1 MKTRGTLF
9 VTSLLGSANMNNENW
24 NPWDS
29 PDTFGK
35 SLYHMAPGQTHMV
48 QWPLK
53 LSKVSDVSPYF
64 HKAHLVIAAD
74 CSAYAYMRFHQS
86 LLCGRLLT
94 IGCPDLE
101 GDRLFRKI
109 YDVIRLN
116 DIQSIRLVR
125 MDAPCCSGIADEVL
139 MAIKKSRKDIPLQ
152 ITTVFA
158 EGEDVEG

>member
-1 MKTRGTLF
+1 MSK
-9 VTSLLGSANMNNENW
+9 ENR

-29 PDTFGK
+29 PNTFGK
-35 SLYHMAPGQTHMV
+35 TLYNMAPGQTHMV

-53 LSKVSDVSPYF
+53 LSKVSNVSPYF
-64 HKAHLVIAAD
+64 HKSHLVIAAD
-74 CSAYAYMRFHQS
+74 CCAYAYMRFHQS

-101 GDRLFRKI
+101 GDTLFQKI
-109 YDVIRLN
+109 GNVVRLN

-125 MDAPCCSGIADEVL
+125 MDAPCCNNLADEDVK
-139 MAIKKSRKDIPLQ
+139 AIRKSGKDIPLQ

-158 EGEDVEG
+158 EGENVEG